1 MSDATTAPR
10 YLSVD
15 FYRGLTIAFMIIVNT
30 PGTWEHVYAPLRHA
44 VWHGCTPTDLVFPSF
59 MFIIG
64 VSMWFSFAKFDRQ
77 WSPAA
82 GLKILRRTALIF
94 LIGLLMNNFPFFW
107 KNWDSWRIMGV
118 LQRLALGYGVASV
131 LVLTLPRKALMVVAA
146 GILLLYWGILN
157 WFAAPG
163 ADPYGAEG
171 SAILRLDAWLF
182 GEAHL
187 YRETVAPGL
196 QIPFDPEG
204 LLSTLPAVVTVLL
217 GWWSG
222 ELMSRRAAQK
232 DLLVRD
238 LLVLGLMVGFAGLA
252 WDLFFPIN
260 KKIWSSS
267 YVLYVGGLSMLLLA
281 LSVWLIDIRG
291 WRNGPGFFLAFGA
304 NPLFAYIFSEVLV
317 ISLYEISW
325 GTGENATNAQ
335 AWIYDTLFRPLEGAE
350 FSSFLFA
357 IVYTLVCWLVCRWL
371 YVRKIYIKI

>member
-1 MSDATTAPR
+1 MSDTSSAR

-64 VSMWFSFAKFDRQ
+64 VSMWFSFAKFDRK
-77 WSPAA
+77 WSAEA
-82 GLKILRRTALIF
+82 GWKILRRTALIF
-94 LIGLLMNNFPFFW
+94 FIGFLLNNFPFFW
-107 KNWDSWRIMGV
+107 KNWDTWRVMGV
-118 LQRLALGYGVASV
+118 MQRLGLGYGIAAV
-131 LVLTLPRKALMVVAA
+131 LVLTLPRKVLFAVAA

-163 ADPYGAEG
+163 ADPYGAAG
-171 SAILRLDAWLF
+171 SAILRLDSWLF
-182 GEAHL
+182 GVNHL
-187 YRETVAPGL
+187 YKETVAPGVR
-196 QIPFDPEG
+196 IPFDPEG
-204 LLSTLPAVVTVLL
+204 LLSTLPSVSTVLL
-217 GWWSG
+217 GWFSG
-222 ELMSRRAAQK
+222 ELMSNRTHQK

-238 LLVLGLMVGFAGLA
+238 LLIYGLIIGFAGLA

-267 YVLYVGGLSMLLLA
+267 YVLYVGGISMILLA
-281 LSVWLIDIRG
+281 LSIWLIDIRN

-304 NPLFAYIFSEVLV
+304 NPLFAYIFSEALV
-317 ISLYEISW
+317 ISLFNITW
-325 GTGENATNAQ
+325 GAGDSATNAQ
-335 AWIYDTLFRPLEGAE
+335 EWIYTTFFKPIEGRE

-357 IVYTLVCWLVCRWL
+357 FVYTLLCWLVCRWL

>member
-196 QIPFDPEG
+196 RIPFDPEG

-222 ELMSRRAAQK
+222 ELMSCRTAQK